1 MEEHNQFSQ
10 TEEDE
15 FRPTHISYRE
25 YKKKLSRIPR
35 QGIIL
40 FASAFDI

>member
-25 YKKKLSRIPR
+25 YKKSCRVTRVKV
-35 QGIIL
+35 
-40 FASAFDI
+40 